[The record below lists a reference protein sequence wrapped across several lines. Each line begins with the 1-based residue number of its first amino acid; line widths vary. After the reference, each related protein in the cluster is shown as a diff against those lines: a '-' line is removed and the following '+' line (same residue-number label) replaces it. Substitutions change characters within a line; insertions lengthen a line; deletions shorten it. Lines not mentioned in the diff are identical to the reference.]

1 MKTTSQ
7 GSSLRSRSAAS
18 PLSTTKSSVVKR
30 LASITLLIISREAL
44 LSSTTRTRLTSRMR
58 STLRK
63 ICRSS
68 RSSSGFCMNSY
79 GSMPRSVR
87 SAASSG
93 PSPIT
98 TTSGFAPTRRASDT
112 ARGPLMSGMWKSTNE
127 TSNAP
132 RRSASQVSAP
142 FAVSTMATP
151 GAIVET
157 SADMTR
163 RVTAESSAIRT
174 RKSSGRGAASAAAA
188 KSSVRASPAR
198 MIQRRC
204 AAPRPPRRASHE
216 RDVEKSDVEHAGGLL
231 LGRRRGRRRI
241 GAARIGGGRFGEPL
255 AGLLRL
261 GLVVGRQ
268 RVHEIRPPEVEGG
281 MEREVEIPDVERL
294 LQQRDDAELPH
305 RLILTPPLHQH
316 DPGHG
321 RDLRRLAGELEA
333 VEPRQIAI
341 DQRDVVEARPHQL
354 QRLLAVLRLV
364 DLGRE
369 AAFAEHAPDEPASRE
384 RAVGEEQAER
394 RRHAP
399 EGLDHVRHVRRIERR
414 AQELVGAKLERK
426 LNPFRQRRRGHHDA
440 ERPHLASDRPG
451 ECLGSGHPREL
462 QVDEGELRTPP
473 EKEIAR
479 LEAVR
484 RPDHPDRRV
493 ELVDHGRKLRPEI
506 ERLVGDERGPPALV
520 RYRFG
525 RPFSFWHGDPG
536 RRQRVTGR

>member
-30 LASITLLIISREAL
+30 LASITLLFISREAL

-93 PSPIT
+93 PSPMT

-127 TSNAP
+127 MSNAP

-142 FAVSTMATP
+142 FAVSTIATP

-157 SADMTR
+157 SADMTG

-174 RKSSGRGAASAAAA
+174 RKSSGCGAASAAAA

-198 MIQRRC
+198 IIERRC

-216 RDVEKSDVEHAGGLL
+216 SDVGKSDVEHAGGLL
-231 LGRRRGRRRI
+231 LGRRRGWRRI

-294 LQQRDDAELPH
+294 PQQRDDAELPH

-321 RDLRRLAGELEA
+321 RDLRRLAGELEKVA
-333 VEPRQIAI
+333 ARHLVGAEAEIEDAELEPDPRQGG
-341 DQRDVVEARPHQL
+341 VVEKHALERADR
-354 QRLLAVLRLV
+354 RLVVAGRGRDLGEPEGQVEICRLAQHLREHRIVFRAGDDALRLGRCAQE
-364 DLGRE
+364 LG
-369 AAFAEHAPDEPASRE
+369 
-384 RAVGEEQAER
+384 AER
-394 RRHAP
+394 RRGDAQEPGTKLGSSCRHAP
-399 EGLDHVRHVRRIERR
+399 SRRRLFFVDGARSAATTHVGLAICQYEAPPKPARGPAEGGDWPEP
-414 AQELVGAKLERK
+414 VG
-426 LNPFRQRRRGHHDA
+426 NRQRSRCG
-440 ERPHLASDRPG
+440 G
-451 ECLGSGHPREL
+451 
-462 QVDEGELRTPP
+462 
-473 EKEIAR
+473 
-479 LEAVR
+479 
-484 RPDHPDRRV
+484 
-493 ELVDHGRKLRPEI
+493 
-506 ERLVGDERGPPALV
+506 
-520 RYRFG
+520 
-525 RPFSFWHGDPG
+525 
-536 RRQRVTGR
+536 